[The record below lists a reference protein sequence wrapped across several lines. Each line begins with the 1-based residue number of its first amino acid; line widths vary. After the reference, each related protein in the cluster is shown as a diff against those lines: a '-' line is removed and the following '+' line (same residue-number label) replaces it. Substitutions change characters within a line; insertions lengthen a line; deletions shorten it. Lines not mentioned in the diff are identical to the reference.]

1 MPSNFFLQ
9 NNKLQ
14 MSKVGEAAV
23 SLFMPFDTIQINKLD
38 VKPNNFSKPE
48 EDDIM
53 IPLISTLEN
62 YRRTQNVSK
71 RINKI
76 KRKLD
81 CGEILYYILENK
93 TICPVTAGHCVG
105 EYNEVQTR

>member
-1 MPSNFFLQ
+1 
-9 NNKLQ
+9 

-53 IPLISTLEN
+53 ITLISTLEN

-81 CGEILYYILENK
+81 CW
-93 TICPVTAGHCVG
+93 
-105 EYNEVQTR
+105 